1 MHLYCPQFL
10 FGLTVRGEIENKV
23 MQNFAGQTR
32 CIMGDVQ
39 MAKTK
44 NLLGE
49 FVTRLGSPGA
59 IKFEIS

>member
-1 MHLYCPQFL
+1 
-10 FGLTVRGEIENKV
+10 

>member
-1 MHLYCPQFL
+1 
-10 FGLTVRGEIENKV
+10 
-23 MQNFAGQTR
+23 
-32 CIMGDVQ
+32 MGDVQ

-49 FVTRLGSPGA
+49 FGTRLGSPEA